1 MSVIL
6 RGLGGY
12 ALVTFGLGDT
22 NTIGSGGPTAQWKS
36 SGRRHIGQPGYVLY
50 TNRSA

>member
-12 ALVTFGLGDT
+12 ALVTFGLADSRYIL
-22 NTIGSGGPTAQWKS
+22 NPGGTAVWRS
-36 SGRRHIGQPGYVLY
+36 SGRRTIGQPGYVLY